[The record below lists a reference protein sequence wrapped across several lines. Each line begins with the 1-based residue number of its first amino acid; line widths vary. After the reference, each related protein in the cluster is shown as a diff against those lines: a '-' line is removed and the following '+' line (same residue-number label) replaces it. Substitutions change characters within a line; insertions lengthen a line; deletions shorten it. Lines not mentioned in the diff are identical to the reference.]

1 MPNEIDP
8 FFEPYNAMLDFGSR
22 IAKGAEAISRF
33 DPGEVTV
40 GASPK
45 DLVFQTDKVTLH
57 HYKPMRKGK
66 PKTGPVLIVYG
77 LIGRYTTI
85 DLQEDRSLVRNLL
98 SRGVDLYVVDWG
110 NPSRADQN
118 LDFDDYV
125 GHYLDECVN
134 AICQQQG
141 VDDVTLFGI
150 CEGGTFTAMYAAMYP
165 GKVNNLILS
174 ITPIDFGADTED
186 KDPSHGFL
194 NLWIRNLDNEDIEKL
209 LQAFGNLPGELM
221 GAVFS
226 AMTPIRSMTK
236 YNLDLLNAASDE
248 AKLMNFLRM
257 EKWLADRPHHP
268 GRAARQWLI
277 DLYKDNKLVKGEFQ
291 LMGEK
296 VDLANITMPV
306 LNIFAEHDHIIPPPC
321 SRALGGYVGSDDYT
335 DLCLPAGHVGIYVS
349 SKLQG
354 MVGDKIA
361 EWLIGRQKTI
371 NR

>member
-1 MPNEIDP
+1 MNKEIDQL
-8 FFEPYNAMLDFGSR
+8 FEPLSEMLDFNAR

-33 DPGEVTV
+33 DFSEVAV
-40 GASPK
+40 GASLK
-45 DLVFQTDKVTLH
+45 TEIFRTDKVTVH
-57 HYKPMRKGK
+57 HYEPLVKGK
-66 PKTGPVLIVYG
+66 PKTEPVLIVYG
-77 LIGRYTTI
+77 LVGRYTMI

-110 NPSRADQN
+110 YPTRADQY

-125 GHYLDECVN
+125 CHYLDECIN
-134 AICQQQG
+134 AVCQQNGLDQIS
-141 VDDVTLFGI
+141 LFGI

-165 GKVNNLILS
+165 EKVHNLMLS
-174 ITPIDFGADTED
+174 ITPIDFAADTED

-209 LQAFGNLPGELM
+209 LDAFGNLPGELM

-236 YNLDLLNAASDE
+236 YNLDLLNAAADDD
-248 AKLMNFLRM
+248 KLMNFLRM

-268 GRAARQWLI
+268 GAAARQWLI
-277 DLYKDNKLVKGEFQ
+277 DLYKENKLVKGEFE
-291 LMGEK
+291 LAGEK

-321 SRALGGYVGSDDYT
+321 SAALGRYVGSDDYT

-354 MVGDKIA
+354 IVGDQITD
-361 EWLIGRQKTI
+361 WLLDR
-371 NR
+371 R